1 MNILITG
8 VSGFIGFSLSR
19 YLLKLNKN
27 HKIYGIDSLNS
38 YYSLKL
44 KKKRTNILKK
54 YTKFKFSNFEQSLLR
69 TYEWFK
75 NNKHLF

>member
-8 VSGFIGFSLSR
+8 VSGFIGFSLAR
-19 YLLKLNKN
+19 HLLKLDKN
-27 HKIYGIDSLNS
+27 IKIYGVDSLNQ

-54 YTKFKFSNFEQSLLR
+54 NKNFKFTSFDTALLKTFEWYKNHKDLL
-69 TYEWFK
+69 
-75 NNKHLF
+75 